1 MRIYKHTVLMLVV
14 FFIYGCQTEKNHL
27 EIETESIGI
36 KIQLSPE
43 TKENDGSHNKVYGT
57 VEISNI
63 TDQTQ
68 NYGNSFLFLVV
79 NDTLS
84 SRTYKDTKTSEFIDF
99 SYVQIAPNASI
110 SFSAYWI
117 FDAGK
122 NRKVNSLQVV
132 FDKDKLDD
140 HIKSS
145 TLNPY
150 NRPIN

>member
-1 MRIYKHTVLMLVV
+1 MLVV
-14 FFIYGCQTEKNHL
+14 FFIYGCKTEKNHF
-27 EIETESIGI
+27 ETKTESIAI
-36 KIQLSPE
+36 KIQLSQD
-43 TKENDGSHNKVYGT
+43 TNENDRSKNKVYGT

-110 SFSAYWI
+110 SLSAYWI
-117 FDAGK
+117 FDA
-122 NRKVNSLQVV
+122 NNHLNLNSLQVV

-140 HIKSS
+140 YIKSS

-150 NRPIN
+150 NRKTN

>member
-1 MRIYKHTVLMLVV
+1 MKIYKYIVLMLVV
-14 FFIYGCQTEKNHL
+14 FFVYGCRTERNHL
-27 EIETESIGI
+27 ETETESIAI

-43 TKENDGSHNKVYGT
+43 TNENDGSNNKIYGT

-99 SYVQIAPNASI
+99 SYVQIDPNASI

-117 FDAGK
+117 FNAGNNIK
-122 NRKVNSLQVV
+122 ANSLQVV
-132 FDKDKLDD
+132 FDKKKLDD

-150 NRPIN
+150 NRQIN

>member
-1 MRIYKHTVLMLVV
+1 MLVV

-27 EIETESIGI
+27 ETKTESIAI

-43 TKENDGSHNKVYGT
+43 INENGGSNNKVYGT

-84 SRTYKDTKTSEFIDF
+84 SRTYKDTKASEFIDF

-117 FDAGK
+117 FDADK
-122 NRKVNSLQVV
+122 NIKVNSLQVV
-132 FDKDKLDD
+132 FDKNKLDD